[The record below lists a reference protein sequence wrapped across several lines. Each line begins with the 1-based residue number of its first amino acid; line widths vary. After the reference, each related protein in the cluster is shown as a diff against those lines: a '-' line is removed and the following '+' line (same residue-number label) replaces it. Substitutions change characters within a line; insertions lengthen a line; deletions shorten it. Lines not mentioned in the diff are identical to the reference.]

1 MRYEVVEERDEWIVR
16 REGCELARFRDQE
29 KALNDVAKRL
39 RAAADASSDEPARLS
54 VRYERRNASR

>member
-29 KALNDVAKRL
+29 QALNDVTRRL
-39 RAAADASSDEPARLS
+39 RAASASPTDETARLS
-54 VRYERRNASR
+54 VRFERRNGSR